1 MIELKRKRATI
12 RARKARSQKARKS
25 FWENFLIGMNASD
38 LMDDAR
44 FEPRRW
50 RRDGVTR
57 AWRMTGDHIRKAM
70 RTVEEELAS

>member
-1 MIELKRKRATI
+1 MRRLKKNRASV
-12 RARKARSQKARKS
+12 RAEKARVQKSSKL

-38 LMDDAR
+38 LVADAR

-50 RRDGVTR
+50 RRDGVAR

-70 RTVEEELAS
+70 RAVEKELAS